1 MRFLMA
7 HYMPWYEAD
16 PAAKRWGWHWTMN
29 HFRPERVTNRRP
41 EAASHYRPLLGLYD
55 SNDGD
60 ALECHVLLMKLAG
73 VDGVIVDWYGTEDYL
88 DYGLIHRN
96 TRHLVRVLEKAG
108 LKFAVCYEDQTVPK
122 LIAAKRF
129 GEAEAVAHG
138 QRLLRGLSEEWFAS
152 PAYLRLEGRP
162 VFLVFGPQYYKN
174 EQWETLFAGL
184 SRRPLFFTQL
194 DRRVP
199 AAVGGFG
206 WPTPNGGTENSFREL
221 DAYYARAKAWPK
233 SIPPAYPRF
242 HDIYKEAGVHDSY
255 GSIDDRG
262 GKTYE
267 ETLERALR
275 SDAAVVQLV
284 TWNDWGEGTMIE
296 PSVEF
301 GYRDLETTQRLR
313 GKYVE
318 PRFRYKAND
327 LRLPVR
333 WFRLRQRYWDNP
345 AVRAKLGAALPLLH
359 AGRLDEARTLLATY
373 EKQPAQEKRKP

>member
-16 PAAKRWGWHWTMN
+16 SAAKRWGWHWTMN
-29 HFRPERVTNRRP
+29 RYRPERVTNRRP
-41 EAASHYRPLLGLYD
+41 EAASHYRPLIGLYD
-55 SNDGD
+55 SNDAD
-60 ALECHVLLMKLAG
+60 TLECHVLLMKLAG
-73 VDGVIVDWYGTEDYL
+73 VDGVIVDWYGTEDFL

-96 TRHLVRVLEKAG
+96 TRRLVRVLEKAG

-122 LIAAKRF
+122 LIAGKRF
-129 GEAEAVAHG
+129 PEAEAVARG
-138 QRLLRGLSEEWFAS
+138 QRLLRGLSKEWFAS
-152 PAYLRLEGRP
+152 PAYLTQEGRP

-174 EQWETLFAGL
+174 EQWEQMFAGL
-184 SRRPLFFTQL
+184 PRKPQFFAQL

-199 AAVGGFG
+199 SAVGGFG
-206 WPTPNGGTENSFREL
+206 WPIPNGGTENSFREL
-221 DAYYARAKAWPK
+221 DAYYARAKNWPQQ
-233 SIPPAYPRF
+233 IPAAFPRF

-267 ETLERALR
+267 ETLERALK

-313 GKYVE
+313 RKYVE
-318 PRFRYKAND
+318 PRFRYTAQD
-327 LRLPVR
+327 LRLPIH
-333 WFRLRQRYWDNP
+333 WFRLRQQYQGNP

-359 AGRLDEARTLLATY
+359 AGQWDKARTLLNTY
-373 EKQPAQEKRKP
+373 GKEPAPEKRKQ

>member
-16 PAAKRWGWHWTMN
+16 PAAKQWGWHWTMN
-29 HFRPERVTNRRP
+29 RYRPERVTNGRP

-55 SNDGD
+55 SNDED

-73 VDGVIVDWYGTEDYL
+73 IDGVIVDWYGTEAFL
-88 DYGLIHRN
+88 DYGIIHRN
-96 TRHLVRVLEKAG
+96 TRHLVRVIEKAG

-122 LIAAKRF
+122 LIAAKRL

-138 QRLLRGLSEEWFAS
+138 QRLLRWLEKEWFAS
-152 PAYLRLEGRP
+152 PAYLTLEGRP

-174 EQWETLFAGL
+174 EQWEQIFAGL
-184 SRRPLFFTQL
+184 RRRPQFFTQL

-199 AAVGGFG
+199 SAVGGFG
-206 WPTPNGGTENSFREL
+206 WPIPNKGTENSFREL
-221 DAYYARAKAWPK
+221 DAYYARAKTW
-233 SIPPAYPRF
+233 SQQIPPAYPRF

-255 GSIDDRG
+255 GSIDDRA

-267 ETLERALR
+267 ETLERALKSR
-275 SDAAVVQLV
+275 AAVTQLV

-301 GYRDLETTQRLR
+301 GYRDLEATQRLR
-313 GKYVE
+313 RRHIE
-318 PRFRYKAND
+318 PRFRYAARD
-327 LRLPVR
+327 LRLPVQ
-333 WFRLRQRYWDNP
+333 WFHLRQRYRDNP
-345 AVRAKLGAALPLLH
+345 AVRAKLGAALH
-359 AGRLDEARTLLATY
+359 AGQLDKARTLLDTY
-373 EKQPAQEKRKP
+373 EKEPAQEKRKP